1 MESVLTYIIQ
11 VNLLLGL
18 LFLGYH
24 YLLKNLTFYRL
35 NRMYFLVGSLYA
47 FVYPFLN
54 FKDWFSE
61 KVSIPQGLVLEYIP
75 FVIESDE
82 SKFSLNDLV
91 VYIASLGALY
101 FLFKLII
108 QLFSLARIHWYSKPS
123 QWREFLFRNVIFPIT
138 PFSFFNKVYIHK
150 EQHQELELNDI
161 FKHEYVHVRGHHSID
176 VLWFEIVLLI
186 CWYNPFVWL
195 MRKSVR
201 QNLEFLTDQ
210 QVLDKGVDRQA
221 YQYSLLN
228 VTKQGAQVGISN
240 QFNFK
245 TLKKRIMMMNKK
257 RSSKLELSKYVFL
270 LPILIITGITFTVN
284 QAEAKIETVVIN
296 MENTDLKQQIKEVFV
311 QKQVDSTK
319 PQQKKDEI
327 VKVKIQNVK
336 ADSSD
341 LDSIRTIN
349 IKEYADYVGAG
360 VPSENGQR
368 ASKAVNMVRLSS
380 IDNLNQPLIILDGER
395 MPEKFRLD
403 ALKPELIENLSV
415 FKGKDAKK
423 YGKGSENG
431 VILITTKANEN
442 LNLSFDTL
450 RRVNTVGKIV
460 SVNHLGNKAFDSGK
474 LEGDFPNSKF
484 EVDSHNPSLNGRVV
498 GIGLRSDSLKH
509 KNVVIIKN
517 ASGMKNVDYQL
528 DGQKI
533 SESGLDKL
541 DPNTIESIVVNKTG
555 KGGVIKITSKENA
568 EKNKIKEELF
578 DTEQTNIPAVNER
591 RVQNRVKSFKDVMAN
606 NDYRD
611 LYIEIDGKESSLK
624 KVNSIDPNHIASFE
638 VFKGDVAVEKYGK
651 KAKTGA
657 LIITTKKK

>member
-1 MESVLTYIIQ
+1 MESLLTYIIQ

-35 NRMYFLVGSLYA
+35 NRIYFLLGSLYA

-82 SKFSLNDLV
+82 SKFSINDLV

-101 FLFKLII
+101 FLFKLIV

-150 EQHQELELNDI
+150 EQHHELELNDI

-349 IKEYADYVGAG
+349 IKEYADYVGTG
-360 VPSENGQR
+360 VKSENGQR

-403 ALKPELIENLSV
+403 ALKPELIESFSV
-415 FKGKDAKK
+415 LNGKDAEK

-431 VILITTKANEN
+431 VLVIDLKKESMDSK
-442 LNLSFDTL
+442 LKNLSE
-450 RRVNTVGKIV
+450 VGEVVVTGRKIED
-460 SVNHLGNKAFDSGK
+460 KTRGK
-474 LEGDFPNSKF
+474 
-484 EVDSHNPSLNGRVV
+484 VV
-498 GIGLRSDSLKH
+498 GITFKKDSLKE
-509 KNVVIIKN
+509 KSRLNPVVDIK
-517 ASGMKNVDYQL
+517 A
-528 DGQKI
+528 I
-533 SESGLDKL
+533 
-541 DPNTIESIVVNKTG
+541 P
-555 KGGVIKITSKENA
+555 ENA
-568 EKNKIKEELF
+568 EYYIDDQKVSANDFKKVNPNKIESVMVRKDNETPLVKINTIKFVEENKTT
-578 DTEQTNIPAVNER
+578 DTQVFIPQKNELI
-591 RVQNRVKSFKDVMAN
+591 V
-606 NDYRD
+606 
-611 LYIEIDGKESSLK
+611 IDGKPSTLKEFKKLK
-624 KVNSIDPNHIASFE
+624 KEEIESMSKIDNEGSRAI
-638 VFKGDVAVEKYGK
+638 YGP
-651 KAKTGA
+651 KAKNGVV
-657 LIITTKKK
+657 LITTKKK

>member
-35 NRMYFLVGSLYA
+35 NRIYFLVGSLYA

-82 SKFSLNDLV
+82 SKFSINDLV

-327 VKVKIQNVK
+327 IKVKIQNVK

-349 IKEYADYVGAG
+349 IKEYADYVGQG
-360 VPSENGQR
+360 VPSENGQGT
-368 ASKAVNMVRLSS
+368 SKSVNIVRLSS
-380 IDNLNQPLIILDGER
+380 IDNLNQPVIILDGER
-395 MPEKFRLD
+395 MPEKFRVD

-415 FKGKDAKK
+415 FKGKDAEK

-431 VILITTKANEN
+431 VLVIDLKKESMDSKLKNLSEVGEVMVTGRKIEDKTRGKVVGITFRRDSLKEKSRLNPVVDIKAIPENTEYYIDDQKVSANDFKKVNPNKIESVVVRKDNETPLVKINTIKFVEENKTTDTQVFIPQKNELIVIDGKPSTLKEFKKLKKEEIESMSKIDNEGSRAIYGPKAKNGVVLITTK
-442 LNLSFDTL
+442 
-450 RRVNTVGKIV
+450 RK
-460 SVNHLGNKAFDSGK
+460 
-474 LEGDFPNSKF
+474 
-484 EVDSHNPSLNGRVV
+484 
-498 GIGLRSDSLKH
+498 
-509 KNVVIIKN
+509 
-517 ASGMKNVDYQL
+517 
-528 DGQKI
+528 
-533 SESGLDKL
+533 
-541 DPNTIESIVVNKTG
+541 
-555 KGGVIKITSKENA
+555 
-568 EKNKIKEELF
+568 
-578 DTEQTNIPAVNER
+578 
-591 RVQNRVKSFKDVMAN
+591 
-606 NDYRD
+606 
-611 LYIEIDGKESSLK
+611 
-624 KVNSIDPNHIASFE
+624 
-638 VFKGDVAVEKYGK
+638 
-651 KAKTGA
+651 
-657 LIITTKKK
+657 

>member
-35 NRMYFLVGSLYA
+35 NRIYFLVGSLYA

-82 SKFSLNDLV
+82 SKFSINDLV

-138 PFSFFNKVYIHK
+138 PFSFFNKVYLHK

-270 LPILIITGITFTVN
+270 LPILIITGITFSVN
-284 QAEAKIETVVIN
+284 QAEAKIEIVVIN

-327 VKVKIQNVK
+327 IKVKIQNVK

-368 ASKAVNMVRLSS
+368 APKSVNMVRLSS

-403 ALKPELIENLSV
+403 ALKPELIESFSV
-415 FKGKDAKK
+415 LNGKDAEK

-431 VILITTKANEN
+431 VLVIDLKKESMDSK
-442 LNLSFDTL
+442 LKNLSE
-450 RRVNTVGKIV
+450 VGEVVVTGRKIED
-460 SVNHLGNKAFDSGK
+460 KTRGK
-474 LEGDFPNSKF
+474 
-484 EVDSHNPSLNGRVV
+484 VV
-498 GIGLRSDSLKH
+498 GITFKKDSLKE
-509 KNVVIIKN
+509 KSRLNPVVDIK
-517 ASGMKNVDYQL
+517 A
-528 DGQKI
+528 I
-533 SESGLDKL
+533 
-541 DPNTIESIVVNKTG
+541 P
-555 KGGVIKITSKENA
+555 ENA
-568 EKNKIKEELF
+568 EYYIDDQKVSANDFKKVNPNKIESVVVRKDNETPLVKINTIKFVEENKTTDPQVF
-578 DTEQTNIPAVNER
+578 IPQKNELI
-591 RVQNRVKSFKDVMAN
+591 V
-606 NDYRD
+606 
-611 LYIEIDGKESSLK
+611 IDGKPSAMKEFKKLK
-624 KVNSIDPNHIASFE
+624 KEEIESMSKIDNEGSRAI
-638 VFKGDVAVEKYGK
+638 YGP
-651 KAKTGA
+651 KAKNGVV
-657 LIITTKKK
+657 LITTKKK

>member
-1 MESVLTYIIQ
+1 
-11 VNLLLGL
+11 
-18 LFLGYH
+18 
-24 YLLKNLTFYRL
+24 
-35 NRMYFLVGSLYA
+35 
-47 FVYPFLN
+47 
-54 FKDWFSE
+54 
-61 KVSIPQGLVLEYIP
+61 
-75 FVIESDE
+75 VIESDE
-82 SKFSLNDLV
+82 SKFSINDLV

-327 VKVKIQNVK
+327 IKVKIQNVK
-336 ADSSD
+336 ADSSV

-349 IKEYADYVGAG
+349 IKEYADHVGTG
-360 VPSENGQR
+360 VKSENGQR
-368 ASKAVNMVRLSS
+368 ASKSVNMVRLSS

-403 ALKPELIENLSV
+403 ALKPELIESFSV
-415 FKGKDAKK
+415 LNGKDAEK

-431 VILITTKANEN
+431 VLVIDLKKESMDSK
-442 LNLSFDTL
+442 LKNLSE
-450 RRVNTVGKIV
+450 VGEVVVTGRKIED
-460 SVNHLGNKAFDSGK
+460 KTRGK
-474 LEGDFPNSKF
+474 
-484 EVDSHNPSLNGRVV
+484 VV
-498 GIGLRSDSLKH
+498 GITFKKDSLKE
-509 KNVVIIKN
+509 KSRLNPVVDIK
-517 ASGMKNVDYQL
+517 A
-528 DGQKI
+528 I
-533 SESGLDKL
+533 
-541 DPNTIESIVVNKTG
+541 P
-555 KGGVIKITSKENA
+555 ENA
-568 EKNKIKEELF
+568 EYYIDDQKVSANDFKKVNPNKIESVVVRKDNETPLVKINTIKFVEENKTTDPQVF
-578 DTEQTNIPAVNER
+578 IPQKNELI
-591 RVQNRVKSFKDVMAN
+591 V
-606 NDYRD
+606 
-611 LYIEIDGKESSLK
+611 IDGKPSTFKEFKKLK
-624 KVNSIDPNHIASFE
+624 KEEIESMSKIDNEGSRAI
-638 VFKGDVAVEKYGK
+638 YGP
-651 KAKTGA
+651 KAKNGVV
-657 LIITTKKK
+657 LITTKKK

>member
-1 MESVLTYIIQ
+1 MESLLTYIIQ

-24 YLLKNLTFYRL
+24 YLLKNLTFYRS
-35 NRMYFLVGSLYA
+35 NRIYFLLGSLYA

-82 SKFSLNDLV
+82 SKFSINDLV

-101 FLFKLII
+101 FLFKLIV

-150 EQHQELELNDI
+150 EQHHELELNDI

-349 IKEYADYVGAG
+349 IKEYADYVGTG
-360 VPSENGQR
+360 VKSENGQR

-403 ALKPELIENLSV
+403 ALKPELIESFSV
-415 FKGKDAKK
+415 LNGKDAEK

-431 VILITTKANEN
+431 VLVIDLKKESMDSK
-442 LNLSFDTL
+442 LKNLSE
-450 RRVNTVGKIV
+450 VGEVVVTGRKIED
-460 SVNHLGNKAFDSGK
+460 KTRGK
-474 LEGDFPNSKF
+474 
-484 EVDSHNPSLNGRVV
+484 VV
-498 GIGLRSDSLKH
+498 GITFKKDSLKE
-509 KNVVIIKN
+509 KSRLNPVVDIK
-517 ASGMKNVDYQL
+517 A
-528 DGQKI
+528 I
-533 SESGLDKL
+533 
-541 DPNTIESIVVNKTG
+541 P
-555 KGGVIKITSKENA
+555 ENA
-568 EKNKIKEELF
+568 EYYIDDQKVSANDFKKVNPNKIESVMVRKDNETPLVKINTIKFVEENKTTDPQVF
-578 DTEQTNIPAVNER
+578 IPQKNELI
-591 RVQNRVKSFKDVMAN
+591 V
-606 NDYRD
+606 
-611 LYIEIDGKESSLK
+611 IDGKPSTLKEFKKLK
-624 KVNSIDPNHIASFE
+624 KEEIESMSKIDNEGSRAI
-638 VFKGDVAVEKYGK
+638 YGP
-651 KAKTGA
+651 KAKNGVV
-657 LIITTKKK
+657 LITTKKK